1 MSRSSIA
8 SGSADAPYWQA
19 LGEGRLAL
27 QHCDCG
33 AWHWP
38 AVWRCGECG
47 RWDPPWAPVELRAQ
61 VYSWQKTWHGFGGTE
76 DIGLPYVTVLAAL
89 PQAGERRL
97 LGLFDGDVE
106 TLAVGAALEGRIAE
120 TAIAGTRIPSLRW
133 RLLDPQ

>member
-1 MSRSSIA
+1 MSQAAIA

-19 LGEGRLAL
+19 LSEGKLKL

-33 AWHWP
+33 IWHWP

-47 RWDPPWAPVELRAQ
+47 RWDPEWKDVTLKAQ
-61 VYSWQKTWHGFGGTE
+61 VYSWQKTWHAFGGTE

-97 LGLFDGDVE
+97 LGLFDGEVE
-106 TLAVGAALEGRIAE
+106 QLTTGAELEGRITE
-120 TAIAGTRIPSLRW
+120 TLIAGNRIPSLRW
-133 RLLDPQ
+133 RLR